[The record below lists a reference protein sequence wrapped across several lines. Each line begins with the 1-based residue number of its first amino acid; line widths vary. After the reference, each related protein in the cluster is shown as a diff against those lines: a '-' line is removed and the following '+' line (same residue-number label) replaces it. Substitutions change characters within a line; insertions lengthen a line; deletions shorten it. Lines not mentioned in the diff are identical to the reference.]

1 LHFLPFPNVFLF
13 VQPSQ
18 IARVIFMTQLSTLSP
33 FANKSLRI
41 NIYLLLKSRTKERRD
56 APQLFVL
63 IGLLV
68 VGLCTFQILFDRDDP
83 NVRNK
88 KVTVGRA
95 RGRQRLILTMLL
107 VRSGRLAMGGGGASS
122 SISELAA

>member
-1 LHFLPFPNVFLF
+1 
-13 VQPSQ
+13 
-18 IARVIFMTQLSTLSP
+18 MTQLSTLSP

-95 RGRQRLILTMLL
+95 RRRQRLILTMLL